1 VRGKRIAQIIARH
14 RHERSNKMAADLYA
28 DYVIV
33 GAGSA
38 GCVLA
43 ARLTESGK
51 HKVVLLEAGGD
62 DRVLH
67 AALHEPGQVWSNVMI
82 HTPIGFGKTLND
94 PKVNWLY
101 ETEVDEGSGGR
112 KHKWPKGKVLGG
124 SSSINGM
131 LYVRGQSADYDGWAQ
146 MGARGWSWDE
156 VLPYF
161 RKSENQERG
170 ENEFHGT
177 GGPLSVSDFPEEH
190 PVSAAIVQACQQIG
204 IPYKADLNDG
214 NQEGCSFFQM
224 TARNGRRSSAAVA
237 YLHPAMKRPNL
248 LVEKR
253 AMTTKILWDGKK
265 AIGVEFGQNGETRRA
280 IAAREVI
287 VSAGSVESPK
297 LLEISGVGQG
307 ALLRELG
314 VPVVHES
321 RMVGEN
327 MQDHYMIGC
336 QAALK
341 EPHHSINELS
351 RGVKLLGQI
360 AKYGLTRKGLLSY
373 AVAHGC
379 AFVKSRDELMYPD
392 IQIHVMAASMD
403 LEYLNQYQGLRLDK
417 EPGLASNPCQLRPE
431 SRGSIHAKSP
441 DGMERP
447 KIVPNYL
454 SDPLDKQSVV
464 DQLKIIRKIWQQPA
478 LEPYMKNK
486 GDPFGDTDEA
496 MLGYAKVAGG
506 TLYHAVGT
514 VAMGD
519 ERFPLDPQL
528 KVRGVEN
535 LRVIDAS
542 AMPKI
547 SSGNTN
553 APTIMIAE
561 KGAEMVL
568 QDAKEAVAA

>member
-1 VRGKRIAQIIARH
+1 
-14 RHERSNKMAADLYA
+14 MAADLYA

-43 ARLTESGK
+43 NRLTESGA
-51 HKVVLLEAGGD
+51 HKAVLLEAGGD
-62 DRVLH
+62 DRVVQAL
-67 AALHEPGQVWSNVMI
+67 LHEPGQAMSNLMI

-101 ETEVDEGSGGR
+101 ETEVDPGSGNR

-146 MGARGWSWDE
+146 MGARGWSWSD
-156 VLPYF
+156 VLPWF

-170 ENEFHGT
+170 EDEFHGV
-177 GGPLSVSDFPEEH
+177 GGNLNVSDFPEEH
-190 PVSAAIVQACQQIG
+190 TVSKAIVEACVQAG
-204 IPYKADLNDG
+204 IPYKPDLNDG
-214 NQEGCSFFQM
+214 NQEGSSFFQM
-224 TARNGRRSSAAVA
+224 TAKNGRRHSAAVA
-237 YLHPAMKRPNL
+237 YLHPAMKRSNL
-248 LVEKR
+248 TVEKR
-253 AMTTKILWDGKK
+253 AMATRILWDGRK
-265 AIGVEFGQNGETRRA
+265 AIGVEFMQNGEKRRA
-280 IAAREVI
+280 MAGREVI
-287 VSAGSVESPK
+287 LAAGAVESPK

-307 ALLRELG
+307 AQLQELG

-321 RMVGEN
+321 PLVGEN

-336 QAALK
+336 QTALK
-341 EPHHSINELS
+341 EPGHSINELS

-360 AKYGLTRKGLLSY
+360 VKYGLTRKGLLSY

-379 AFVKSRDELMYPD
+379 AFAKSRKELDFPD

-417 EPGLASNPCQLRPE
+417 DPGMASNPCQLRPE

-441 DGMERP
+441 NGLEWPR
-447 KIVPNYL
+447 IVPNYL
-454 SDPLDKQSVV
+454 SDPIDKQSVV
-464 DQLKIIRKIWQQPA
+464 DQLKLIRKIWQQPA
-478 LEPYMKNK
+478 LEPYLKEK
-486 GDPFGDTDEA
+486 GDPFGDSDEA

-506 TLYHAVGT
+506 TLYHCVGT

-519 ERFPLDPQL
+519 ERMPLDPEL
-528 KVRGVEN
+528 RVRGVEN

-561 KGAEMVL
+561 KGAAMVL
-568 QDAKEAVAA
+568 ESAREAVAA

>member
-1 VRGKRIAQIIARH
+1 
-14 RHERSNKMAADLYA
+14 MAADIYA

-43 ARLTESGK
+43 SRLSESGR
-51 HKVVLLEAGGD
+51 HKVVVLEAGGD
-62 DRVLH
+62 DRP
-67 AALHEPGQVWSNVMI
+67 LHELGQFMSNVMI

-101 ETEVDEGSGGR
+101 ETEVDHGSGDR

-161 RKSENQERG
+161 RKSQNQERG
-170 ENEFHGT
+170 ECAAHGA
-177 GGPLSVSDFPEEH
+177 GGPLNVSDFPEEH
-190 PVSAAIVQACQQIG
+190 PVSAAIVAACVEAG
-204 IPYKADLNDG
+204 IPYKQDLNDG
-214 NQEGCSFFQM
+214 DQEGVSFFQM
-224 TARNGRRSSAAVA
+224 TAKNGRRHSAAVA
-237 YLHPAMKRPNL
+237 YLHPAMKRANL
-248 LVEKR
+248 AVETR
-253 AMTTKILWDGKK
+253 AMTTRILWDGQR
-265 AIGVEFGQNGETRRA
+265 AIGVEFVQNGVTRRA
-280 IAAREVI
+280 MAGREVI
-287 VSAGSVESPK
+287 LAAGAVESPK

-307 ALLRELG
+307 ALLQSLG

-321 RMVGEN
+321 PMVGEN
-327 MQDHYMIGC
+327 LQDHYMIGC

-341 EPHHSINELS
+341 EPRHSINRLS
-351 RGVKLLGQI
+351 RGARLLGQI

-379 AFVKSRDELMYPD
+379 AFAKSRPDLAAPD

-403 LEYLNQYQGLRLDK
+403 LEYLNRYQGLRLDK
-417 EPGLASNPCQLRPE
+417 DPGLASNPCQLRPE
-431 SRGSIHAKSP
+431 SRGSIHARSP
-441 DGMERP
+441 DGTVTP

-454 SDPLDKQSVV
+454 SDPMDQQSVV
-464 DQLKIIRKIWQQPA
+464 DQLKLIRKIWRQPA
-478 LEPYMKNK
+478 LAPYMKDQ

-506 TLYHAVGT
+506 TLYHCVGT
-514 VAMGD
+514 VSMGPD
-519 ERFPLDPQL
+519 ERFPLTPEL
-528 KVRGVEN
+528 KVRGVEG

-542 AMPKI
+542 VMPRLT
-547 SSGNTN
+547 SGNTN

-561 KGAEMVL
+561 KGADLVL
-568 QDAKEAVAA
+568 AEARVAVGA

>member
-1 VRGKRIAQIIARH
+1 
-14 RHERSNKMAADLYA
+14 MAADLYA

-43 ARLTESGK
+43 ARLTESGE

-62 DRVLH
+62 DRPLK
-67 AALHEPGQVWSNVMI
+67 EPSQFMSNLMI

-177 GGPLSVSDFPEEH
+177 DGPLSVSDFPEEH

-265 AIGVEFGQNGETRRA
+265 AIGVEFRQNGETRRA

-307 ALLRELG
+307 ALLQELG

-447 KIVPNYL
+447 RIVPNYL
-454 SDPLDKQSVV
+454 SDPLDRQSVV

-486 GDPFGDTDEA
+486 GDPFGDSDEA

-528 KVRGVEN
+528 RVRGVEN

-561 KGAEMVL
+561 KGAEMIL
-568 QDAKEAVAA
+568 QDAREAVAA

>member
-1 VRGKRIAQIIARH
+1 
-14 RHERSNKMAADLYA
+14 MAGDIKA
-28 DYVIV
+28 DYVII

-43 ARLTESGK
+43 NRLTSNGEFR
-51 HKVVLLEAGGD
+51 VVLLEAGGD
-62 DRVLH
+62 DRPLR
-67 AALHEPGQVWSNVMI
+67 EPSQFISNIMI

-101 ETEVDEGSGGR
+101 ETEVDEGSGNR
-112 KHKWPKGKVLGG
+112 THKWPKGKVLGG

-170 ENEFHGT
+170 ENEFHGA
-177 GGPLSVSDFPEEH
+177 GGPLNVSDFPEQH
-190 PVSAAIVQACQQIG
+190 PVSKALVDACVQAG
-204 IPYKADLNDG
+204 IPYKEDLNDG
-214 NQEGCSFFQM
+214 NQEGVSFFQM
-224 TARNGRRSSAAVA
+224 TARNGRRHSAAVA
-237 YLHPAMKRPNL
+237 YLHPAMGRENL
-248 LVEKR
+248 EVITR
-253 AMTTKILWDGKK
+253 AMTTRILFEGRK
-265 AIGVEFGQNGETRRA
+265 AVGVEFEHHGQRRRVMA
-280 IAAREVI
+280 SREVI
-287 VSAGSVESPK
+287 LAAGSVESPK
-297 LLEISGVGQG
+297 LLEISGIGQA
-307 ALLRELG
+307 ALLKELG
-314 VPVVHES
+314 VEVLQDSP
-321 RMVGEN
+321 MVGEN

-341 EPHHSINELS
+341 EDAHSINHLS

-360 AKYGLTRKGLLSY
+360 AKYGITRKGLLSY

-379 AFVKSRDELMYPD
+379 AFVKSRDTLQYPD

-417 EPGLASNPCQLRPE
+417 EPGMASNPCQLRPE
-431 SRGSIHAKSP
+431 SRGSIHARSAN
-441 DGMERP
+441 GMDRP
-447 KIVPNYL
+447 RIVPNYL
-454 SDPLDKQSVV
+454 SDPIDRQSVI
-464 DQLKIIRKIWQQPA
+464 DQLKIIRNIWQQPA
-478 LEPYMKNK
+478 LEPYLKAP
-486 GDPFGDTDEA
+486 GDPFGQTDEE
-496 MLGYAKVAGG
+496 MLGYAKLAGG

-528 KVRGVEN
+528 RVRGVDG

-542 AMPKI
+542 VMPKI
-547 SSGNTN
+547 CSGNTN

-561 KGAEMVL
+561 KGADMIL
-568 QDAKEAVAA
+568 ADAKQAAMA

>member
-1 VRGKRIAQIIARH
+1 
-14 RHERSNKMAADLYA
+14 MAADLYA

-43 ARLTESGK
+43 ARLTESGE

-62 DRVLH
+62 DRPLR
-67 AALHEPGQVWSNVMI
+67 EPGQLISNIMI
-82 HTPIGFGKTLND
+82 QTPIGFGKTLND

-124 SSSINGM
+124 SSSINGL

-146 MGARGWSWDE
+146 MGARGWSWSE

-161 RKSENQERG
+161 RKSQNQERG
-170 ENEFHGT
+170 DCEFHGA
-177 GGPLSVSDFPEEH
+177 GGPLNVSDFPEEH
-190 PVSAAIVQACQQIG
+190 PVSAAIVEACVEAG
-204 IPYKADLNDG
+204 IPYKKDLNDG
-214 NQEGCSFFQM
+214 NQEGVSFFQM
-224 TARNGRRSSAAVA
+224 TAKNGRRHSTATA
-237 YLHPAMKRPNL
+237 YLHPAETRSNL
-248 LVEKR
+248 VVEKR
-253 AMTTKILWDGKK
+253 AMATRIIFTGKK
-265 AIGVEFGQNGETRRA
+265 AVGVEFEQNGERRKVMVG
-280 IAAREVI
+280 REVI
-287 VSAGSVESPK
+287 LAAGSVESPK
-297 LLEISGVGQG
+297 LLEVSGVGQG
-307 ALLRELG
+307 ALLQELG
-314 VPVVHES
+314 VAVVHDS
-321 RMVGEN
+321 PLVGEN

-341 EPHHSINELS
+341 EPHHSINRLS
-351 RGVKLLGQI
+351 SGVRLLGEI

-373 AVAHGC
+373 AVGHGC
-379 AFVKSRDELMYPD
+379 VFTKSRPELDFPD

-417 EPGLASNPCQLRPE
+417 EPGMASNPCQLRPE

-441 DGMERP
+441 DGLERP
-447 KIVPNYL
+447 RIVPNYL
-454 SDPLDKQSVV
+454 SDPIDRQSVV

-478 LEPYMKNK
+478 LQPYMKDK
-486 GDPFGDTDEA
+486 GDPFGETDEE

-519 ERFPLDPQL
+519 ERFPLDPRL
-528 KVRGVEN
+528 NVRGVEG

-542 AMPKI
+542 VFPKI
-547 SSGNTN
+547 PSGNTN
-553 APTIMIAE
+553 APTIMAAE

-568 QDAKEAVAA
+568 ADAREALAA

>member
-1 VRGKRIAQIIARH
+1 
-14 RHERSNKMAADLYA
+14 MAADLYA
-28 DYVIV
+28 DYVVI

-43 ARLTESGK
+43 ARLTESGE

-62 DRVLH
+62 DRPLK
-67 AALHEPGQVWSNVMI
+67 EPGQLLSNIMI

-131 LYVRGQSADYDGWAQ
+131 LYVRGQSADYDNWAQ
-146 MGARGWSWDE
+146 MGARGWSWDD

-161 RKSENQERG
+161 RKSQNQERG
-170 ENEFHGT
+170 ECDFHGA
-177 GGPLSVSDFPEEH
+177 GGPLNVCDFPEEH
-190 PVSAAIVQACQQIG
+190 PVSAALVEACVEAG

-214 NQEGCSFFQM
+214 NQEGVSFFQL
-224 TARNGRRSSAAVA
+224 TAKNGRRHSAAVA

-248 LVEKR
+248 TVETR
-253 AMTTKILWDGKK
+253 AMTTRILFDGKK
-265 AIGVEFGQNGETRRA
+265 AIGVEFKQHGEVRRVMVG
-280 IAAREVI
+280 REVI
-287 VSAGSVESPK
+287 LAAGAVESPN
-297 LLEISGVGQG
+297 LLEISGIGQG
-307 ALLRELG
+307 ALLQELG
-314 VPVVHES
+314 VPLVHES
-321 RMVGEN
+321 PMVGEN
-327 MQDHYMIGC
+327 LQDHFMIGC
-336 QAALK
+336 QTYLK
-341 EPHHSINELS
+341 EQAHSINHLS

-360 AKYGLTRKGLLSY
+360 AKYGVTRKGLLSY

-379 AFVKSRDELMYPD
+379 AFVKTRDELAYPD
-392 IQIHVMAASMD
+392 VQIHVMAASMD

-431 SRGSIHAKSP
+431 SRGSIHAQSP
-441 DGMERP
+441 DGMVAP

-454 SDPLDKQSVV
+454 SDPIDRASVV
-464 DQLKIIRKIWQQPA
+464 DQLKLIRKIWHQPA
-478 LEPYMKNK
+478 LEPYLKAP
-486 GDPFGDTDEA
+486 GDPFGQTDEE
-496 MLGYAKVAGG
+496 MIGYAKLAGG

-519 ERFPLDPQL
+519 ERYPLDPQMR
-528 KVRGVEN
+528 VRGIDG

-542 AMPKI
+542 VMPKI
-547 SSGNTN
+547 TSGNTN

-561 KGAEMVL
+561 KGADMVL
-568 QDAKEAVAA
+568 ADARQALAA